1 MSNAATGNNRLTLT
15 WPPVQTFRCYE
26 CKLEAEY
33 RAARSQIRAVRFIY
47 ETKTFSP
54 ADCSR
59 WEDNFPRAAAAAV
72 TATDAIVVAVAA
84 VSN

>member
-1 MSNAATGNNRLTLT
+1 M
-15 WPPVQTFRCYE
+15 
-26 CKLEAEY
+26 AEY
-33 RAARSQIRAVRFIY
+33 RPPRSQIRAVRFIY

-59 WEDNFPRAAAAAV
+59 CENNLPRAAAATSTV
-72 TATDAIVVAVAA
+72 SVAAAAAAA